1 MATRAG
7 SRARRRRSSS
17 EGGSRRRGRGRGAGA
32 AAGAVGAAT
41 INGSAAGGPFTASN
55 KLLMGFGHGARGVAP
70 QRHSN
75 SRPRS
80 SPGSSNNI
88 SSNSGGRGGRRRRSA
103 ELSSA
108 RRVPMASRPLP
119 LPSPV
124 RGPRSALPGA
134 KPPRGASG
142 AQEGNG
148 TKAKVRSCCPRLPA
162 LQRHLAARAARRLS
176 CRLQQAKPEQLFC
189 WTRRD
194 VGQFGRCGCA
204 WWQARRALLLGVAL
218 AAGLLMWEAVRAGPA
233 AVAAASRWGLWGP

>member
-148 TKAKVRSCCPRLPA
+148 TKAK
-162 LQRHLAARAARRLS
+162 
-176 CRLQQAKPEQLFC
+176 QAKPEQLFC